1 MDTIESSLEK
11 IHINITYSNILPL
24 IIYICRDEGPDIGI
38 GLWAALENVK

>member
-24 IIYICRDEGPDIGI
+24 IIYICRDEGPRYRY
-38 GLWAALENVK
+38 WAVGSA